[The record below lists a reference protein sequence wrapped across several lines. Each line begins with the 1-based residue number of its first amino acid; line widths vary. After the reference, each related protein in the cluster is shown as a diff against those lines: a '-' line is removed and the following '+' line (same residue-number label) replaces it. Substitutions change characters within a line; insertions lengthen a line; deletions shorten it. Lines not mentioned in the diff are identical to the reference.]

1 MSNIRRHTSCA
12 LGTGVQ
18 TCALPFSRQPVAP
31 QQVLGLVFMK
41 VHGTAR
47 LIILGN
53 DSVLTRVSG
62 TLSFLAYGIPEAD
75 LPATLFSPSR
85 TAGPPS
91 IPPAIPPSIAH
102 PRGPRPPGLRHYR
115 RRPDG
120 TTPSMHEEDRQVG
133 MIDDML
139 CHAAKDDL
147 QFPVVPVGAHQQAVG
162 ADLLGGRKQ
171 QGGHRFRS
179 SLEAVHAAGDAV
191 GLEDRKSTRLNSSH

>member
-1 MSNIRRHTSCA
+1 MIRICMIVMVFFFLMIRRPPRSTRTDTLFPYTTLFRSGARH
-12 LGTGVQ
+12 
-18 TCALPFSRQPVAP
+18 PVAP

-75 LPATLFSPSR
+75 LPATLFSPSQ

-102 PRGPRPPGLRHYR
+102 PRGPRPPR
-115 RRPDG
+115 
-120 TTPSMHEEDRQVG
+120 SEEPTSALKSLMRIQY
-133 MIDDML
+133 
-139 CHAAKDDL
+139 
-147 QFPVVPVGAHQQAVG
+147 AV
-162 ADLLGGRKQ
+162 
-171 QGGHRFRS
+171 F
-179 SLEAVHAAGDAV
+179 SL
-191 GLEDRKSTRLNSSH
+191 TQ

>member
-1 MSNIRRHTSCA
+1 MRISDWSSDVCSADLDRAARAADPARGFGSL
-12 LGTGVQ
+12 LGTARKLAGG
-18 TCALPFSRQPVAP
+18 ARHPVAP

-91 IPPAIPPSIAH
+91 IPPSIPPRSEAH
-102 PRGPRPPGLRHYR
+102 TY
-115 RRPDG
+115 
-120 TTPSMHEEDRQVG
+120 
-133 MIDDML
+133 
-139 CHAAKDDL
+139 
-147 QFPVVPVGAHQQAVG
+147 
-162 ADLLGGRKQ
+162 
-171 QGGHRFRS
+171 
-179 SLEAVHAAGDAV
+179 
-191 GLEDRKSTRLNSSH
+191 

>member
-1 MSNIRRHTSCA
+1 MRIRYLSSDVCSSD
-12 LGTGVQ
+12 L
-18 TCALPFSRQPVAP
+18 PVAP

-102 PRGPRPPGLRHYR
+102 PQGPRPTGLRPGRHT
-115 RRPDG
+115 PAG
-120 TTPSMHEEDRQVG
+120 TTTT
-133 MIDDML
+133 
-139 CHAAKDDL
+139 
-147 QFPVVPVGAHQQAVG
+147 QQ
-162 ADLLGGRKQ
+162 D
-171 QGGHRFRS
+171 
-179 SLEAVHAAGDAV
+179 E
-191 GLEDRKSTRLNSSH
+191 N

>member
-1 MSNIRRHTSCA
+1 MLRRPPRSTRTDTLFPSTT
-12 LGTGVQ
+12 L
-18 TCALPFSRQPVAP
+18 FRS
-31 QQVLGLVFMK
+31 QVLGLVFMK

-102 PRGPRPPGLRHYR
+102 PRGPRPPGLRHCR

-120 TTPSMHEEDRQVG
+120 TTP
-133 MIDDML
+133 
-139 CHAAKDDL
+139 
-147 QFPVVPVGAHQQAVG
+147 
-162 ADLLGGRKQ
+162 
-171 QGGHRFRS
+171 
-179 SLEAVHAAGDAV
+179 
-191 GLEDRKSTRLNSSH
+191 